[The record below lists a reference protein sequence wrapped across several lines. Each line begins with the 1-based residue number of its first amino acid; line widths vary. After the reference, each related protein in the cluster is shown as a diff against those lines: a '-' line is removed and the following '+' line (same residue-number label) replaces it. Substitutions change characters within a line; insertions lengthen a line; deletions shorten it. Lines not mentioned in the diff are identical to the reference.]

1 MKWKVRNDVLEAFQ
15 ISSQANFN
23 TSFRSSLFSFSKNKR
38 PKTYVVNGKVIK
50 VVFLHILFVMCKS
63 KMVLSFCSWALDS

>member
-1 MKWKVRNDVLEAFQ
+1 MFSMFSESV
-15 ISSQANFN
+15 IFN
-23 TSFRSSLFSFSKNKR
+23 SSFRNSLFSFFKNKQ